1 MGVKCSPSNKKDGNI
16 RFCVDYRKLNSLTQ
30 KDDYPCLKS
39 IPAID
44 ILSGAVCFSTLDL
57 CFTGSKYTPWR
68 QPNYLHVPLGNLPF
82 PHDIWIT
89 QCLRDLPETDG
100 HRTYG
105 AERPHLFG
113 LSGRYVCVQPRPLWY
128 VTWFWWVIHS
138 PPRGVSRGT
147 AWIGWKS

>member
-1 MGVKCSPSNKKDGNI
+1 MGVKCSPSSKKDGNI

-82 PHDIWIT
+82 PAWHLDYAVPPRPSRDWWTPYLWGWTSTFVWHSWTI
-89 QCLRDLPETDG
+89 CLR
-100 HRTYG
+100 
-105 AERPHLFG
+105 
-113 LSGRYVCVQPRPLWY
+113 
-128 VTWFWWVIHS
+128 
-138 PPRGVSRGT
+138 T
-147 AWIGWKS
+147 AATSLVRHMILMSNSQSSSWSIAWDWIGWKS